1 MQHSVQ
7 LHRIF
12 QAPLSRVY
20 RAFVDPHALV
30 KWMAPHGFTVQ
41 IEQFEPVVNGQ
52 YKIAFCNLSTGK
64 CHGFH
69 GQYLE
74 VIPEQRLRYQDE
86 FDSPDLT
93 GLIQVTIEFKAV
105 SVGTEVWIQQDNLP
119 DAIPVDGCYLG
130 WQECLDLLSLLVTP
144 DIPDE

>member
-1 MQHSVQ
+1 M
-7 LHRIF
+7 
-12 QAPLSRVY
+12 
-20 RAFVDPHALV
+20 
-30 KWMAPHGFTVQ
+30 
-41 IEQFEPVVNGQ
+41 
-52 YKIAFCNLSTGK
+52 STGK

-86 FDSPDLT
+86 FDSPDLP

-119 DAIPVDGCYLG
+119 DAIPSMAVIWAGRNVWIYSAC
-130 WQECLDLLSLLVTP
+130 W
-144 DIPDE
+144 